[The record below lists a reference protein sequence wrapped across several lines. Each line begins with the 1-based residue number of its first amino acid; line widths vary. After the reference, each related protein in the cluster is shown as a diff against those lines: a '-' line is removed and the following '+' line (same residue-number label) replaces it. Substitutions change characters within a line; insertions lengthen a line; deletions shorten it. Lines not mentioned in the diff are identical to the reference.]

1 MDIELLR
8 TFLEVHRT
16 GHFGQAADNLYLTQ
30 SAVSARIKQLEDVLG
45 VMLFERQRNNLRL
58 TSSGTRFIRHAE
70 TIVATWQRA
79 RQETSL
85 EDDFSV
91 SISVAGLYDLWEIAL
106 LDWLIN
112 IRKQEP
118 DIALHASASNSLVLN
133 QQVLNGSLDL
143 AFVFEPQT
151 SAELNVRFLK
161 RTKLKM
167 VSTQKQ
173 LSAAEALQQNYIM
186 IDWGT
191 AYAVNHAKHY
201 PDAPAASLYLSH
213 GSLAL
218 SFLLQ
223 NGGNAYLPEE
233 MALPL
238 IQAEKLFPVDDA
250 YEIDREINAIWRSDN
265 EKSAVIRKVLDYF
278 DS

>member
-16 GHFGQAADNLYLTQ
+16 GHFGKAADNLFLTQ
-30 SAVSARIKQLEDVLG
+30 SAISARIKQLEDVLG
-45 VMLFERQRNNLRL
+45 VILFERQRNNLRL
-58 TSSGTRFIRHAE
+58 TSSGTRFLRHAE

-79 RQETSL
+79 RQETGL

-106 LDWLIN
+106 MDWLSQL
-112 IRKQEP
+112 KQQDP
-118 DIALHASASNSLVLN
+118 DIALHASASNSQTLN

-143 AFVFEPQT
+143 AFVFEPLT
-151 SAELNVRFLK
+151 SAELSIRFLK
-161 RTKLKM
+161 RTTLKM
-167 VSTQKQ
+167 ISTQKG
-173 LSAAEALQQNYIM
+173 LSASDAIQHDYIM

-191 AYAVNHAKHY
+191 AYAVNHAKQY

-218 SFLLQ
+218 SYLLA
-223 NGGNAYLPEE
+223 NGGSAYLPEE
-233 MALPL
+233 MTSSL
-238 IQAEKLFPVDDA
+238 IEAGKLFPVDDA
-250 YEIDREINAIWRSDN
+250 NEIDREINAIWRSDN